1 MTNRSVSR
9 RSMLQ
14 LASSAAVASLLPSEM
29 LFASSVSSNPL
40 TLVPSDARIGGL
52 KDLNGYFP
60 FTPSASVEEWN
71 VRKEFVLK
79 QMKVACGLWPMP
91 ERPPITATV
100 HGRVERDDYTVD
112 RVYFESSPG
121 LLVTGSLYLPKNATG
136 KLPTILCPHGHW
148 PNGRFHDHGDT
159 AIKTELTSGGE
170 KFEVGGRHPLQARC
184 VQLARMGCMVFLYDM
199 LGYADGSSFTQPL
212 AHGFAKQRP
221 ELSSPDTWGM
231 FSAQS
236 ELRLWN
242 VLGLQTWN
250 SIRIV
255 DWLTSRPD
263 CDATR
268 IGVTGASGGGT
279 QTFILAALDERV
291 AAAFPAVM
299 VSTAMQGGCTCENA
313 SYLRVN
319 TGNIEFAAL
328 VAPRPIAMS
337 GADDW
342 TVEIE
347 TKGLPELQK
356 HYAMLGVPDKVH
368 AKYFKF
374 PHNFNQQSRMM
385 MYDFFNRELKLG
397 VGEIVE
403 RDYVPLTIE
412 EATVFDAEHPAPIKT
427 EATEVALLHALDA
440 AQQKQIAALTPHD
453 AASFKE
459 FKRVIGGAFEVMI
472 GRGLPPA
479 GSTHFEKAE
488 ENSRDGFLEF
498 KGALQLKSNGEELPT
513 VFLLPQNWNRQIVL
527 WFDLAGKG
535 GLYAADGKPNAQIA
549 RLLKAGFGIGSPD
562 LYLTGDFTENHQPI
576 TQMPVVSNPREFAG
590 FTLGYNHSLFA
601 QRVHDVLT
609 CVSNAKFHE
618 QNPAKIHVVG
628 VNGAG
633 VIAAAAGAL
642 AGDAVSSISIDTAGY
657 RFASITKIRDVNL
670 LPGAVKYGDVPAIL
684 ALCSPT
690 KLAVSGETAESIAVA
705 ASVYKASAKTPEF
718 LPSNPD
724 SSSIVDWLLKQA

>member
-1 MTNRSVSR
+1 MTDRSVSR
-9 RSMLQ
+9 RAMLQ
-14 LASSAAVASLLPSEM
+14 LASSAAVASLLPSEK
-29 LFASSVSSNPL
+29 LFASAISSNPL
-40 TLVPSDARIGGL
+40 TLVPGDARIGAL

-71 VRKEFVLK
+71 VRKEFVLR

-100 HGRVERDDYTVD
+100 YGRVERDDYTVD

-148 PNGRFHDHGDT
+148 PNGRFHDHGEA
-159 AIKTELTSGGE
+159 AIKTELASGGE

-184 VQLARMGCMVFLYDM
+184 VQLARMGCMVVLYDM
-199 LGYADGSSFTQPL
+199 LGYADGSSFNQQL
-212 AHGFAKQRP
+212 SHGFAKQRP
-221 ELSSPDTWGM
+221 ELSSPETWGM

-250 SIRIV
+250 SIRIM

-263 CDATR
+263 CDTTR

-291 AAAFPAVM
+291 TAAFPAVM

-368 AKYFKF
+368 AKYFKY

-397 VGEIVE
+397 VDEIVE

-412 EATVFDAEHPAPIKT
+412 EATVFNAEHPAPVKT

-440 AQQKQIAALTPHD
+440 AQQKLIAALNPHD
-453 AASFKE
+453 AVSLKE
-459 FKRVIGGAFEVMI
+459 FRRVIGGAFEVMI
-472 GRGLPPA
+472 GRSLPPA
-479 GSTHFEKAE
+479 GSTHFEKSE
-488 ENSRDGFLEF
+488 ENTRDGFLDF
-498 KGALQLKSNGEELPT
+498 KGSLQLKSTGEELPT
-513 VFLLPQNWNRQIVL
+513 VFLLPQNWNRQVVL
-527 WFDLAGKG
+527 WFDLAGKSG
-535 GLYAADGKPNAQIA
+535 VYGAEGQPNTQISK
-549 RLLKAGFGIGSPD
+549 LLKAGFAVGSPD
-562 LYLTGDFTENHQPI
+562 LYLTGDFTENHQPVA
-576 TQMPVVSNPREFAG
+576 QMPIVANPREFAG
-590 FTLGYNHSLFA
+590 YTLGYNHPLFA

-618 QNPAKIHVVG
+618 ENPAKIHVVG

-633 VIAAAAGAL
+633 VIVAAAGAL
-642 AGDAVSSISIDTAGY
+642 AGNAVSSISIDTAGY
-657 RFASITKIRDVNL
+657 RFASITEIRDVNL

-690 KLAVSGETAESIAVA
+690 KITVAGETAESVAVA
-705 ASVYKASAKTPEF
+705 VSAYKAKSAAPEF
-718 LPSNPD
+718 LPSSKD
-724 SSSIVDWLLKQA
+724 SSNIVDRLLKQA

>member
-1 MTNRSVSR
+1 MTNRFVSR
-9 RSMLQ
+9 RAVLQ
-14 LASSAAVASLLPSEM
+14 LASSAAAASLLPSEV

-40 TLVPSDARIGGL
+40 TLAPGDARVGAL

-60 FTPSASVEEWN
+60 FTPSANVDAWN
-71 VRKEFVLK
+71 VRKEFVLR
-79 QMKVACGLWPMP
+79 QLKVACGLWPMP
-91 ERPPITATV
+91 ERPPVTPTV
-100 HGRVERDDYTVD
+100 YGRVERDDYTVD

-148 PNGRFHDHGDT
+148 PNGRFHDHGEA
-159 AIKTELTSGGE
+159 AIKTELASGGE
-170 KFEVGGRHPLQARC
+170 KFEIGGRHPLQARC
-184 VQLARMGCMVFLYDM
+184 VELARMGCMVFLYDM
-199 LGYADGSSFTQPL
+199 MGYADGSSFTQPL
-212 AHGFAKQRP
+212 VHGFAKQRS
-221 ELSSPDTWGM
+221 ELSSPETWGM

-242 VLGLQTWN
+242 ALGLQTWN

-255 DWLTSRPD
+255 DWLSSRPD

-279 QTFILAALDERV
+279 QTFILAAIDERI

-319 TGNIEFAAL
+319 TGNIEIAAL

-356 HYAMLGVPDKVH
+356 HYAMLGVPENVH

-374 PHNFNQQSRMM
+374 PHNFNQHSRMM
-385 MYDFFNRELKLG
+385 MYNFFNGVFKLG
-397 VGEIVE
+397 VDEIVE
-403 RDYVPLTIE
+403 RDYVPLTID
-412 EATVFDAEHPAPIKT
+412 EATVFDAEHPAPVKT

-440 AQQKQIAALTPHD
+440 AQQKLIAALTPHD
-453 AASFKE
+453 AASLKE
-459 FKRVIGGAFEVMI
+459 FKRIIGGAFEVMI
-472 GRGLPPA
+472 GRSLPPA

-488 ENSRDGFLEF
+488 ENTRDGYLEF
-498 KGALQLKSNGEELPT
+498 KGALQLKSYGEELPT
-513 VFLLPQNWNRQIVL
+513 AFLLPQNWNHQVVL
-527 WFDLAGKG
+527 WIDLAGKS
-535 GLYAADGKPNAQIA
+535 GLYAADGQPTAQIS
-549 RLLKAGFGIGSPD
+549 RLLKAGFAVGSPD
-562 LYLTGDFTENHQPI
+562 LYLTGDFTENHQPV
-576 TQMPVVSNPREFAG
+576 TAMPIVDNPREFAG
-590 FTLGYNHSLFA
+590 YTLGYNHPLFA

-609 CVSNAKFHE
+609 CISNAKFHE
-618 QNPAKIHVVG
+618 QSPAKIHVAG

-633 VIAAAAGAL
+633 IIAAAACAI
-642 AGDAVSSISIDTAGY
+642 AGNAINSISVDTAGY
-657 RFASITKIRDVNL
+657 RFATITEIRDVNL

-684 ALCSPT
+684 ALCAPT
-690 KLAVSGETAESIAVA
+690 KLRVAGETAESVA
-705 ASVYKASAKTPEF
+705 ITESAYKASSAVPEF
-718 LPSNPD
+718 LPSSKD
-724 SSSIVDWLLKQA
+724 SAAIVDWLLKQV